1 MTLLIRH
8 ATPAEA
14 SVLAEIERESFG
26 RPHWTVEDFRRYD
39 CLVAESDG
47 RTVGFLVSRQ
57 TLASMDGLPSEREIL
72 NLAVLPSHR
81 RLGVASAL
89 LHQELTH
96 DAIFF
101 LEVRES
107 NTSAQELY
115 SRFGF
120 AEIGRRKN
128 YYQFPSE
135 TAIVM
140 RMKRR

>member
-1 MTLLIRH
+1 MTLLIRP

-14 SVLAEIERESFG
+14 PVLAEIERESFG
-26 RPHWTVEDFRRYD
+26 RPHWTIEDFRRYD

-47 RTVGFLVSRQ
+47 RIVGFLVSRQ
-57 TLASMDGLPSEREIL
+57 TLAAMDGQLSEREIL
-72 NLAVLPSHR
+72 NVAVLPIHR

-89 LHQELTH
+89 LNQELLRNS
-96 DAIFF
+96 IFF

-115 SRFGF
+115 RRFGF
-120 AEIGRRKN
+120 AEVGRRRN

-140 RMKRR
+140 RLNRR

>member
-1 MTLLIRH
+1 VTLLIRPV
-8 ATPAEA
+8 TRAEA
-14 SVLAEIERESFG
+14 PVLADIERESFG

-47 RTVGFLVSRQ
+47 RIVGFLVSRQ
-57 TLASMDGLPSEREIL
+57 TLAAMDGQPSEREIL
-72 NLAVLPSHR
+72 NLAVLPIHR

-89 LHQELTH
+89 LKKELLR
-96 DAIFF
+96 DSIFF

-107 NTSAQELY
+107 NSSAQELY
-115 SRFGF
+115 RRFGF
-120 AEIGRRKN
+120 AEVGRRRN